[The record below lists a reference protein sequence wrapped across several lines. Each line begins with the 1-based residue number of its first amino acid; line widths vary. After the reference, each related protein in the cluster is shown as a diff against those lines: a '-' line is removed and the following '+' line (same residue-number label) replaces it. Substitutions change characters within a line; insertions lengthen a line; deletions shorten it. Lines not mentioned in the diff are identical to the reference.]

1 MGFELTRRNFLS
13 TGALGLA
20 GAAMAGMGLQSC
32 AKSES
37 AAPETNGAKADGAS
51 VDTINSSGI
60 VVDPN
65 NVTETIDCG
74 VLVVGCGLSGLAASV
89 QAAMNGDRVIAL
101 EGQSV
106 VGGNGQGVE
115 GTFAVDSRFQKEQ
128 GIEVDKSVVMQEEL
142 GKPQWYV
149 DGLFYKDLINN
160 SAGNLEWLADECGVE
175 YSGLIDN
182 YPFGAGGGK
191 VDTFHWYKDGAA
203 AVGYLVPMEAKA
215 RELGVDIRLNSRALE
230 FYYDENGDVNG
241 VYAQDAFGDLVVF
254 RAPAVIVATGGF
266 ANDEKRLL
274 KHGFNL
280 DMLELIGTP
289 GHWGDGINMILAAG
303 GMEYTGVCYLKYNR
317 IGRLADIATFGPFYG
332 AFCSG
337 GKGIWVNKDMER
349 FVDESCARRTGNN
362 ITQSAPI
369 HLQDGYAYLV
379 CDADI
384 ITSLSKEF
392 ADQAAEWGVDLDE
405 QWKALYEKGEDA
417 WQADSIAELAE
428 KAGVDAKALQAA
440 VDEYNADCEK
450 GKDAWFGK
458 DAEYLDPIVT
468 PPFTLARIHEAMEG
482 PLGGVTIDRSFR
494 PVKTDGDRME
504 NVFCIGLDS
513 MMLYRDVYPI
523 DVPGTASAECI
534 NGGRTAAKH
543 AHDIVQEKGVHETE
557 EVEADTRMKAK
568 RVIMA
573 AIDLFATMDLGLTDQ
588 DSPATIS
595 MDDPKFGEFF
605 DALKGSEQLSGMEL
619 SSCSFEARIAAVHV
633 ATAREDSQQKNY
645 RYTLASADMTVDGAH
660 ASYNSKDGLS
670 VD

>member
-1 MGFELTRRNFLS
+1 MRFELTRRNFLA

-32 AKSES
+32 GKAGST
-37 AAPETNGAKADGAS
+37 APEANGDPVEGTTA
-51 VDTINSSGI
+51 DTINSSGI
-60 VVDPN
+60 VVDPSK
-65 NVTETIDCG
+65 TSETIDCG

-115 GTFAVDSRFQKEQ
+115 GTFAVNSRFQKEQ

-149 DGLFYKDLINN
+149 NGLFYKDLIND
-160 SAGNLEWLADECGVE
+160 SAANLEWLADECGVE
-175 YSGLIDN
+175 FSGLIDN

-191 VDTFHWYKDGAA
+191 VDSFHWYKDGAA

-215 RELGVDIRLNSRALE
+215 RELGVDIRLNNRALE
-230 FYYDENGDVNG
+230 FYYDENGEVNG
-241 VYAQDAFGDLVVF
+241 VYAQDAFGDLVIF
-254 RAPAVIVATGGF
+254 RAPTVIVATGGF
-266 ANDEKRLL
+266 ANDDKRLV

-317 IGRLADIATFGPFYG
+317 IGRLVDIATFGPFYG

-337 GKGIWVNKDMER
+337 GKGMWVNGDMER

-369 HLQDGYAYLV
+369 HLQDGCAYLV
-379 CDADI
+379 CDAAI
-384 ITSLSKEF
+384 IASLSEEF
-392 ADQAAEWGVDLDE
+392 ANQAAEWGVDLDA
-405 QWKALYEKGEDA
+405 QWQALYEKGEDA
-417 WQADSIAELAE
+417 WQANSIAELAE
-428 KAGVDAKALQAA
+428 KAGFDAKALQAA
-440 VDEYNADCEK
+440 VDEYNSDCEN
-450 GKDAWFGK
+450 GKDEWFGK
-458 DAEYLDPIVT
+458 DAEYLVPIAT
-468 PPFTLARIHEAMEG
+468 PPFTMARIHEAMEG

-494 PVKTDGDRME
+494 PVKLGGGRME

-543 AHDIVQEKGVHETE
+543 AHEIVQERGEHEAET
-557 EVEADTRMKAK
+557 VEADGRMKAK
-568 RVIMA
+568 WVIMS
-573 AIDLFATMDLGLTDQ
+573 AIDLFATMDLGLTDK
-588 DSPATIS
+588 DSPATIG
-595 MDDPKFGEFF
+595 MDDPKFAEFF
-605 DALKGSEQLSGMEL
+605 KALKGKDRLAGIEL

-633 ATAREDSQQKNY
+633 ATAREDSQQQNY
-645 RYTLASADMTVDGAH
+645 RYTLTSADMTVDGSH
-660 ASYNSKDGLS
+660 ASYNPKDGLS